1 MNSEPFRQSLFENFI
16 KNYRNTVEFCTIFSL
31 LNVYIFTLAFVYSPA
46 KNDAANGKFLIFLQ
60 FKLHITVN
68 YSWFLFEENDY
79 TDNPTFSMLNDT
91 DDEDVIYRYKI
102 DLLVICLL
110 IARLIMLLKWYRSG
124 IEAFKKTS
132 N

>member
-1 MNSEPFRQSLFENFI
+1 M
-16 KNYRNTVEFCTIFSL
+16 
-31 LNVYIFTLAFVYSPA
+31 
-46 KNDAANGKFLIFLQ
+46 
-60 FKLHITVN
+60 VN